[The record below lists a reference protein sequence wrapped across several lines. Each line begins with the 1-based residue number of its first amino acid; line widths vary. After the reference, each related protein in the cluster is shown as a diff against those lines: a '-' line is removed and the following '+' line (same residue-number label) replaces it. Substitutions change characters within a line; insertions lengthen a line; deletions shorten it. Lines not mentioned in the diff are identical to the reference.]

1 MGCIDDNVASRRAA
15 AVRMV
20 VIMYLSMY
28 LRAMMVWQKSAAM

>member
-20 VIMYLSMY
+20 IMC
-28 LRAMMVWQKSAAM
+28 LRAMMVWQVCKPK